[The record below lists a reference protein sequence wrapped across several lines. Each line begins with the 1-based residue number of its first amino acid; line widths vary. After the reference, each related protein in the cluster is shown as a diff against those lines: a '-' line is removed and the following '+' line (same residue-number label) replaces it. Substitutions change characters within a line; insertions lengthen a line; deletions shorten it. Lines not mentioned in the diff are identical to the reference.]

1 VARSVT
7 RREIEGN
14 RDANKKCC
22 SHFDIIEARAAL
34 GIRKKKRRL
43 DDRPAGDQTIDN
55 DDNRDDKQQV
65 NQAAAHMHH
74 EESKNPKDEQDYR
87 DRPKHDGIPA
97 RSELHPARQ
106 TVSSAWRAATR
117 PGVMVPHAQHDGNL
131 YACNVR
137 EAGGERREA
146 ARFAYSRPYSPTSSR
161 LSRLQNICAKQVALR
176 RSIIM
181 NASTCI
187 DSAEGR
193 EAMLV
198 GARVHYVENRNSF
211 RDRSI

>member
-1 VARSVT
+1 
-7 RREIEGN
+7 
-14 RDANKKCC
+14 
-22 SHFDIIEARAAL
+22 
-34 GIRKKKRRL
+34 
-43 DDRPAGDQTIDN
+43 
-55 DDNRDDKQQV
+55 V

-137 EAGGERREA
+137 EARGGAFRVLKA
-146 ARFAYSRPYSPTSSR
+146 VFAYLLSPLAFT
-161 LSRLQNICAKQVALR
+161 KHLR
-176 RSIIM
+176 Q
-181 NASTCI
+181 T
-187 DSAEGR
+187 GR
-193 EAMLV
+193 FEAQHHNE
-198 GARVHYVENRNSF
+198 RVHLYRF
-211 RDRSI
+211 CRRT